1 MMNRT
6 TVQAVGLAVV
16 CMAAAAG
23 GVYLWRAG
31 TDARQVSES
40 RKTGKAL
47 IGGPFRLTDHTG
59 KARTEKDLLGRY
71 ALISFG
77 FTHCPDV
84 CPTTL
89 QTMTEAM
96 EALGPVAAR
105 VQPVFISVDPER
117 DTVARLKVYHE
128 GFDKRIMMLTGDVRS
143 IAIAAKAYKV
153 GYRKMKPAAD
163 GSYQVN
169 HSALIYLM
177 GPKGEYITH
186 YPYKIT
192 PAKLAEG
199 LKKWV
204 GNGS

>member
-1 MMNRT
+1 MPKT
-6 TVQAVGLAVV
+6 TVQALFLAVV
-16 CMAAAAG
+16 CMAAVAG
-23 GVYLWRAG
+23 GVYLWNAG
-31 TDARQVSES
+31 TDAQRGAET

-47 IGGPFRLTDHTG
+47 IGGPFRLTDQTG
-59 KARTEKDLLGRY
+59 TVRTEKDLLGRY
-71 ALISFG
+71 TLISFG

-89 QTMTEAM
+89 QTMSDAM
-96 EALGPVAAR
+96 EAMGAAAAK
-105 VQPVFISVDPER
+105 VQPVFVSVDPDR
-117 DTVARLKVYHE
+117 DTVARLKVYH
-128 GFDKRIMMLTGDVRS
+128 GSFDKRVMMLTGDTVS
-143 IAIAAKAYKV
+143 IARIAKAYKV
-153 GYRKMKPAAD
+153 GYKKMKPAAD

-186 YPYKIT
+186 YPYTIT

-204 GNGS
+204 GSGS

>member
-1 MMNRT
+1 MNRT

-16 CMAAAAG
+16 CMVAVAG
-23 GVYLWRAG
+23 GVYIWNAG
-31 TDARQVSES
+31 SDAQQTAET

-47 IGGPFRLTDHTG
+47 IGGPFKLTDHTG
-59 KARTEKDLLGRY
+59 NIRTEKDLLGRY
-71 ALISFG
+71 TLMSFG
-77 FTHCPDV
+77 FTQCPDV

-89 QTMTEAM
+89 QTMSEAM

-105 VQPVFISVDPER
+105 IQPVFVSVDPDR
-117 DTVARLKVYHE
+117 DTVARLKVYH
-128 GFDKRIMMLTGDVRS
+128 GSFDKRIMMLTGDTVS
-143 IAIAAKAYKV
+143 IARIAKAYKV
-153 GYRKMKPAAD
+153 GYKKMKPAAD

-186 YPYKIT
+186 YPYTIT

-199 LKKWV
+199 LKKWA
-204 GNGS
+204 GRGS